1 MSRSQLPTSL
11 FPSLNPFIVCLLP
24 GAAGRQA
31 WLQRD
36 EPLLEQ
42 MYVLKGC
49 QAKIKGS
56 IRLDISADHLAS
68 YLNEIYQKHSQYHS
82 QQYNQQYR
90 QPSILLIREDIELP
104 EYWLQRIQMV
114 TEATE
119 DNSVITSLGCHDP
132 RLNPLP
138 QDQQAGQQTDAMVYL
153 LADGWFVDQ
162 NWPKDLAWIV
172 PEAQASLIK
181 YDANVNTAADIL
193 NLEDQ
198 QIAVCA
204 NLFTESKTTAPAQP
218 LAILGQIRQRLS
230 RWKDYSGSSLPL
242 ALPLAGLDEK
252 PVLLHLSHNWGGGI
266 DRWIED
272 FCQTDNDHHHFILEA
287 RASNDILE
295 ENLALYLCTENG
307 RQEIN
312 SWCLQPAIEASA
324 IEHPQYAQILE
335 QIINAFQV
343 DQLIISSLIG
353 HSLDAL
359 STVTPCLQVI
369 HDFYPLWPFLTENPY
384 LFTDA
389 NDQFDFARAWDSLN
403 DKRGVTL
410 PGKHSLAYWI
420 KLRESY
426 LALLSKSQVLRIAPS
441 QAAVDLLKLLDE
453 DGSGEV
459 QQIAHGI
466 DTRLLAPLAMTN
478 RTGKLRL
485 LVPGRIH
492 PGKGKQLLLDA
503 LPQLSRIADIYLLGS
518 GKDGED
524 FFGISGVHVI
534 YQYQKDELATEV
546 AKIAPDAALLLSS
559 VPETWS
565 YTFSEMTALGV
576 PLIAT
581 DIGAFK
587 ERLNKGENG
596 WLIQADA
603 ESLISR
609 ITTLAEKR
617 DLLTAVA
624 EKLRQQSATTLEEML
639 ESYRPFLVN
648 ARQLEARSPSTQ
660 ISVAELQNDFQAMN
674 TNRLMESIQTLK
686 EQEKLS
692 KTELRK
698 RANWADGINA
708 ELDLSNK
715 SLSNKIREYDHL
727 QQQTSTEITRI
738 NEELIE
744 RTDSAQAE
752 ITRINEEL
760 IERTDSA
767 HAEITRISQELVE
780 RTDWAQTEISN
791 RQTALESWQ
800 ERAHNWEDLHKQKA
814 ETLSQVLGSR
824 SWKLTKPLRA
834 ASRLGRNLVDI
845 QIYNPTRWPY
855 IFKRLRQSL
864 AIRGLSGTFQRVQHH
879 KETAAQPDTPTEIG
893 TATGLKITSEID
905 NKPAIHSLTFSRE
918 EQPEVSIII
927 PLYNQYAYTQACLLS
942 LQKAT
947 NQTLFE
953 IILVDDC
960 STDKTSELLQSC
972 NGITALR
979 NTENLGFI
987 GSCSHGAE
995 HARGKYLLFLNN
1007 DTEVTDYWL
1016 DRLVTTYTEFPKAG
1030 IVGSRLVYPDGS
1042 LQESGGIIFSDAS
1055 GWNYGRNGNAD
1066 DPRYQFAREVDY
1078 VSGAALM
1085 IPASLFAEFGGFDD
1099 HYAPA
1104 YYEDTDLAFKCRKAG
1119 YQVLVQPRSTVI
1131 HFEGISAGTDLNQ
1144 GMKKYQLVN
1153 HKKFQQRWADQ
1164 LKLQPAPITD
1174 PDDSSTVRAAAE
1186 HYRQKKLLLID
1197 ACTPQPDQDSG
1208 SVRIINLMR
1217 IYRDLG
1223 YQVSFFPDNRQW
1235 DGKYSQTLQSL
1246 GVEVLYGEWIKSLPE
1261 FFSQRGKTFD
1271 TVIVSR
1277 HYVAENYLNFIK
1289 EYMPQAKFIFDTV
1302 DLHYLRE
1309 QRQAELEQDP
1319 ALHRAAA
1326 RSRRAELKII
1336 NQADTTLVVSPFE
1349 QSILANDAPQARVD
1363 VVSNIHPIHG
1373 CRKSFSERQNIF
1385 FIGGYQHPPNV
1396 DSAIWLAKDIWP
1408 LIHKQLP
1415 GVNCFLLGSK
1425 APKVVQEL
1433 SGDGLIFRGFVEE
1446 LEPWLDNCRIAL
1458 APLRYGAGVKGKVN
1472 MSMSFGQPVVA
1483 SNIAVEGMHAENGR
1497 EVLVAD
1503 DAETFAA
1510 EVVRLY
1516 QDEALW
1522 NKLSENGLKNVER
1535 HFSFAAAQKNI
1546 VSMMSALEEK
1556 P

>member
-1 MSRSQLPTSL
+1 MSSSQLSTSI
-11 FPSLNPFIVCLLP
+11 FSSLDPFIVCLLP
-24 GAAGRQA
+24 GATGRQA

-36 EPLLEQ
+36 ESLLEQ
-42 MYVLKGC
+42 VYVLRGC
-49 QAKIKGS
+49 QAKTEGS
-56 IRLDISADHLAS
+56 ISLDINADDLAS
-68 YLNEIYQKHSQYHS
+68 YLSDIQQQHSQS
-82 QQYNQQYR
+82 
-90 QPSILLIREDIELP
+90 PILLIREDIELP

-114 TEATE
+114 AEASD
-119 DNSVITSLGCHDP
+119 DNSVITSLGCNDP

-138 QDQQAGQQTDAMVYL
+138 QDQIASQQVDAMVYL

-162 NWPKDLAWIV
+162 YWPKDLAWIT
-172 PEAQASLIK
+172 PEAQACLIK
-181 YDANVNTAADIL
+181 YDANVKTAADIL

-204 NLFTESKTTAPAQP
+204 NLLLESEATAPAQP
-218 LAILGQIRQRLS
+218 LAVLGRIKQGLS
-230 RWKDYSGSSLPL
+230 RWKDYRGSS
-242 ALPLAGLDEK
+242 LPLAGLDEK

-272 FCQTDNDHHHFILEA
+272 FCLTDKDHHHFILEA
-287 RASNDILE
+287 RATSDSIE
-295 ENLALYLCTENG
+295 ENLALYLWTENG
-307 RQEIN
+307 RHEIN

-324 IEHPQYAQILE
+324 IEHPQYKQILE
-335 QIINAFQV
+335 QIISAFQV
-343 DQLIISSLIG
+343 DQLIVSSLIG

-359 STVTPCLQVI
+359 STNTPCLQVI

-410 PGKHSLAYWI
+410 PGKHSLAYWV

-441 QAAVDLLKLLDE
+441 QAAIDLLKLLDE
-453 DGSGEV
+453 NGSGEV

-466 DTRLLAPLAMTN
+466 DTQLLAPLAMTN
-478 RTGKLRL
+478 RTEKLRL

-503 LPQLSRIADIYLLGS
+503 LPQLSQIADIYLLGS

-565 YTFSEMTALGV
+565 YTFSEMSALGI

-581 DIGAFK
+581 DLGAFK
-587 ERLNKGENG
+587 ERLNEGENG

-624 EKLRQQSATTLEEML
+624 QKLHQQSATTLEEML
-639 ESYRPFLVN
+639 ENYRPFLVN

-686 EQEKLS
+686 EQAKLS
-692 KTELRK
+692 KTELQK

-715 SLSNKIREYDHL
+715 SLSNKTREYDHL

-744 RTDSAQAE
+744 RTDC
-752 ITRINEEL
+752 
-760 IERTDSA
+760 A
-767 HAEITRISQELVE
+767 HAEITRINQELVE

-791 RQTALESWQ
+791 RQIELENWQ

-834 ASRLGRNLVDI
+834 TSRLGRNLVDM

-893 TATGLKITSEID
+893 TATSLKITSEID

-960 STDKTSELLQSC
+960 STDKTPELLQSC
-972 NGITALR
+972 NGVTTLR
-979 NTENLGFI
+979 NAENLGFI
-987 GSCSHGAE
+987 GSCNHGAE

-1016 DRLVTTYTEFPKAG
+1016 DRLVATYTEFPKAG

-1085 IPASLFAEFGGFDD
+1085 IPASLFAEFGGFDN

-1131 HFEGISAGTDLNQ
+1131 HIEGISSGTDLNQ

-1235 DGKYSQTLQSL
+1235 DGKYSQALQSL
-1246 GVEVLYGEWIKSLPE
+1246 GVEVLYGEWIKNLPE
-1261 FFSQRGKTFD
+1261 FFSQQGKTFD

-1277 HYVAENYLNFIK
+1277 HYVAENYLGLIK

-1349 QSILANDAPQARVD
+1349 KSILANDAPQARID
-1363 VVSNIHPIHG
+1363 VVSNIHPLHG

-1396 DSAIWLAKDIWP
+1396 DSAIWLAKEIWP

-1433 SGDGLIFRGFVEE
+1433 SGDGLIFRGFVEV

-1483 SNIAVEGMHAENGR
+1483 SNIAVEGMYAENGR

-1522 NKLSENGLKNVER
+1522 NKLSENGLKNVEK

-1546 VSMMSALEEK
+1546 VSMMAALDEEFTS